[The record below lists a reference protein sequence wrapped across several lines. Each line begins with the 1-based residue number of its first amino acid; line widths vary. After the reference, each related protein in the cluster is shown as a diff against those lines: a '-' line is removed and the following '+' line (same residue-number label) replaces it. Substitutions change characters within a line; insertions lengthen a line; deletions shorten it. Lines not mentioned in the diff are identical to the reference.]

1 MRKTAIIIMIIML
14 TIATQSL
21 KLGYAQ
27 AETPALPSLD
37 QQYLIMG
44 KYLTSYDNTIYTY
57 DISTNTIKSIQ
68 SGQIQN
74 YKKIAQ
80 PISILA
86 YGEDIFLLYSKS
98 IKILNHDSAGF
109 TEKTIYSSDGTSEYD
124 FANFGTTTNA
134 ISFSIVYE
142 STNSI
147 SIFVQ
152 LTSSNHLEIQKLNL
166 TNNENKWTAS
176 YNNEVYNSAQLTGDG
191 VENLPKTQ
199 INQIC
204 VSKTSYG
211 YQIVCADSTALY
223 KIETHPTL
231 TSEKVCDEIINGL
244 IKTQNGYA
252 YITDT
257 KVTTLSTDCVVENN
271 YSQELIEAITEMSGK
286 IYGLKNEPTKI
297 ININDNTE
305 YFKNDFTNP
314 DKEKWQ
320 TGQNLQFIQTISQT
334 EFKEYPYSYKGEQLE
349 PLTDLIVLCDEQA
362 EFSGYIYATYISEG
376 QNQYGYVKKDD
387 VIIKPITEYNYKV
400 RAMVDTQIYSYPSN
414 IIDDNNS
421 KIAGVSKDSII
432 TIKTDA
438 GKILNGGQQFVYVQ
452 LEDGTTGYMSTGTIS
467 NIIDK
472 KEQKS
477 NTNATIIRQTI
488 LYQNSNGTGAQLTL
502 EKDTR
507 VTISGKLNPKSKYTK
522 VMYQTNEGEQI
533 TGYVLTKDLSSDGLT
548 TLQIIGIILLVINGI
563 ILILI
568 TGFYSYGK
576 RQIKNKP
583 QSDNTN

>member
-1 MRKTAIIIMIIML
+1 MFNRKQL
-14 TIATQSL
+14 
-21 KLGYAQ
+21 
-27 AETPALPSLD
+27 
-37 QQYLIMG
+37 
-44 KYLTSYDNTIYTY
+44 
-57 DISTNTIKSIQ
+57 
-68 SGQIQN
+68 
-74 YKKIAQ
+74 
-80 PISILA
+80 
-86 YGEDIFLLYSKS
+86 
-98 IKILNHDSAGF
+98 
-109 TEKTIYSSDGTSEYD
+109 
-124 FANFGTTTNA
+124 
-134 ISFSIVYE
+134 FSR
-142 STNSI
+142 
-147 SIFVQ
+147 
-152 LTSSNHLEIQKLNL
+152 
-166 TNNENKWTAS
+166 
-176 YNNEVYNSAQLTGDG
+176 
-191 VENLPKTQ
+191 
-199 INQIC
+199 INWR
-204 VSKTSYG
+204 
-211 YQIVCADSTALY
+211 
-223 KIETHPTL
+223 
-231 TSEKVCDEIINGL
+231 
-244 IKTQNGYA
+244 
-252 YITDT
+252 
-257 KVTTLSTDCVVENN
+257 
-271 YSQELIEAITEMSGK
+271 
-286 IYGLKNEPTKI
+286 KI
-297 ININDNTE
+297 ININNNTE

-314 DKEKWQ
+314 DKEDWQ

-387 VIIKPITEYNYKV
+387 IKTKTTTNYNYKV
-400 RAMVDTQIYSYPSN
+400 RAMVDTKLYTYPSN
-414 IIDDNNS
+414 IIDANNN
-421 KIAGVSKDSII
+421 KITDVQKDSII

-438 GKILNGGQQFVYVQ
+438 GKILNGGHQFVYVQ
-452 LEDGTTGYMSTGTIS
+452 IEDGTMGYMSTGTIS